1 MTKEQKEINRKL
13 IYSLRTGQTPVL
25 LFDVNYPF
33 YRDIAYR
40 IGKEIGKKF
49 AVKVDR
55 NVNKIIF
62 SEKK

>member
-1 MTKEQKEINRKL
+1 MTKKQKEINMKL
-13 IYSLRTGQTPVL
+13 IYSLRTGQTPII
-25 LFDVNYPF
+25 LFENAYPF

-55 NVNKIIF
+55 KLNQIIF

>member
-13 IYSLRTGQTPVL
+13 IYRLRTGKTPICIS
-25 LFDVNYPF
+25 DNEYPF

-40 IGKEIGKKF
+40 IGKETGKKF

-55 NVNKIIF
+55 KYNQIIF

>member
-1 MTKEQKEINRKL
+1 MTKQQKEINIEL
-13 IYSLRTGQTPVL
+13 IYSLRTGKTPVIIT
-25 LFDVNYPF
+25 DNGYPF

-49 AVKVDR
+49 TVKYHR
-55 NVNKIIF
+55 KNNKIIF

>member
-13 IYSLRTGQTPVL
+13 IYSLRTGNTPIL
-25 LFDVNYPF
+25 LFENAYPF

-40 IGKEIGKKF
+40 IGKETGKKF
-49 AVKVDR
+49 AVKYNR
-55 NVNKIIF
+55 KYNQIII

>member
-13 IYSLRTGQTPVL
+13 IYSLRTGKTPII
-25 LFDVNYPF
+25 LFENTYPF

-55 NVNKIIF
+55 KYNQVIF